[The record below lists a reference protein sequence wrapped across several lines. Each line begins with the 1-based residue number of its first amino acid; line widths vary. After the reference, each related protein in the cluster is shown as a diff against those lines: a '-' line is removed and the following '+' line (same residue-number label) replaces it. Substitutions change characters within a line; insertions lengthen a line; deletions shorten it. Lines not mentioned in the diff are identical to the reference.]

1 MARYKDPVVAEV
13 KRIRH
18 RISRELWKALK
29 ENRLDE
35 VLRRREREAD
45 ELLRNGKRG
54 VRDAKNR

>member
-29 ENRLDE
+29 EKRLDE
-35 VLRRREREAD
+35 VLRRREHHAD
-45 ELLRNGKRG
+45 EILKNGKRS
-54 VRDAKNR
+54 VRAASNG